1 MSFVLVVR
9 MKAKEGEEGRAAEL
23 AGELAAASRQ
33 EAGCEAYVPC
43 RDPEDAGSFLI
54 YEQYRDASAA
64 EAHRQSPH
72 FKQYAVGGLYQKMR
86 DRARED
92 RASEHFQRLA
102 VGGLFELMESRERTF
117 YETL

>member
-54 YEQYRDASAA
+54 YEQYRDQAA
-64 EAHRQSPH
+64 FEAH
-72 FKQYAVGGLYQKMR
+72 G
-86 DRARED
+86 
-92 RASEHFQRLA
+92 ASDHFQRLA
-102 VGGLFELMESRERTF
+102 LGGLFELMESRERTF